1 MPQLSMSLWLA
12 AVQITLVPVTE
23 AIVLQKPITD
33 NSQTNQALT
42 IKPSNIRQTA
52 FTGAAVI
59 QAVSEL
65 SQ

>member
-23 AIVLQKPITD
+23 AIVLQKPVTD
-33 NSQTNQALT
+33 NSQTKPTLA
-42 IKPSNIRQTA
+42 IKPSDILQTA

-59 QAVSEL
+59 QAVPEL